1 MYVSID
7 DEKHEITGNAIDG
20 VIKTLYLLA
29 VQFYNEQAQTKQL
42 AAKMFARKM
51 LQEMENKAPNLR
63 DVLRPKRGDD
73 PVLHMA
79 RIWAGLL
86 KQAVME
92 SHATVQIT
100 TTEQGR
106 ASGIEAIIF
115 QPESSSQSGGQ
126 LVDLGEKRK
135 RKNNLRKDAPH
146 PTLPPVS

>member
-20 VIKTLYLLA
+20 VIAALYLLA

-92 SHATVQIT
+92 SNATVQIT
-100 TTEQGR
+100 TTKQGR
-106 ASGIEAIIF
+106 ASGIEAIILKSEG
-115 QPESSSQSGGQ
+115 PGQSGGQ

-135 RKNNLRKDAPH
+135 RKNNLREDAPH
-146 PTLPPVS
+146 TTLPPVS